1 MKNTGMTVQVG
12 AVQYKGLAVSM
23 LSEKQSCYAQ
33 ARCVQIQL
41 ES

>member
-1 MKNTGMTVQVG
+1 MIVQVG
-12 AVQYKGLAVSM
+12 AVQYKGLAVSL
-23 LSEKQSCYAQ
+23 LSEKQSCNTQ